1 MNTFFRVFAIVFAI
15 SIVSCDKDYNTI
27 GSDVIGDEHFTF
39 DKYEVQSMD
48 SYIKAAN
55 AVQSN
60 NLPINALG
68 IYYNPVFGTT
78 KAHIVTQLELEN
90 ENPNLGIEPEI
101 TANDSVY
108 IYIPFYSTIN
118 ETDIDG
124 NRTFVLD
131 SVYGD
136 LTKNFKLN
144 VYENKYYLNDLD
156 PNDNFETAQKYYSD
170 FKPVID
176 NVRDNTPLCAI
187 SPFKFS
193 SEEIRIYKTNANNQF
208 VNSAGEE
215 TTDPTEYVVK
225 DRKTPGLWLN
235 LDKAKIQQRIIDAVQ
250 DGKLVN
256 NNTFKQHFRGLLF
269 EVEEIQ
275 ANEGALAMLD
285 LNNAEIVVQYSS
297 FNLDSDGVQ
306 ETTKSKKTMN
316 LRMGYSN
323 SGANKSNSINLFEF
337 SNINSDYST
346 ALNGGLNP
354 EKLYLKGGANGTIAY
369 LDLFTGPDVYGY
381 VNGVQTPG
389 LNGIPDELDDLR
401 ENNWL
406 INDAILSFYVDQT
419 KMSVDGIIEP
429 IRIALF
435 DAKNNTVLTDYLTD
449 PTTFANAKYNKLI
462 HGGIIETDDNGKGV
476 SYKIRITEHIKRLL
490 ANEDDFENVRLGLV
504 VTENIN
510 IVTINY
516 LETPFFIGSDEIK
529 RIPQGAVINPIG
541 TVLHGT
547 GTTDLTKKL
556 KLQIYYTEPN

>member
-27 GSDVIGDEHFTF
+27 GSDVIGDEHFAF
-39 DKYEVQSMD
+39 DKYEVQNMD

-68 IYYNPVFGTT
+68 IYNNPVFGTT
-78 KAHIVTQLELEN
+78 KAHIVTQIEMNFVNPDLGN
-90 ENPNLGIEPEI
+90 EHEI
-101 TANDSVY
+101 TTNDSVY

-118 ETDIDG
+118 ETDLDG

-131 SVYGD
+131 SVFGD
-136 LTKNFKLN
+136 LTKEFKLN

-156 PNDNFETAQKYYSD
+156 PDDNFETAQKYYSD

-176 NVRDNTPLCAI
+176 NVRDNTPLCEI

-193 SEEIRIYKTNANNQF
+193 SEEIRIYKTNANNEF
-208 VNSAGEE
+208 VNSTGAV
-215 TTDPTEYVVK
+215 TTDPAEYVVK
-225 DRKTPGLWLN
+225 ERKTPGLWLN
-235 LDKAKIQQRIIDAVQ
+235 LDKAKIQQRILDAVQ

-285 LNNAEIVVQYSS
+285 LNKAEVVIQYRS
-297 FNLDSDGVQ
+297 FDVDSDGIQ
-306 ETTKSKKTMN
+306 SQTKTKKNIN
-316 LRMGYSN
+316 LRMGYTI
-323 SGANKSNSINLFEF
+323 SGVNKSNSINLFEF
-337 SNINSDYST
+337 SNINSDYSN
-346 ALNGGLNP
+346 ALNGSLNP
-354 EKLYLKGGANGTIAY
+354 EKLFLKGGANGSVAY
-369 LDLFTGPDVYGY
+369 IDVFTGPDLVGNTDGTP
-381 VNGVQTPG
+381 NGV
-389 LNGIPDELDDLR
+389 PDELDDLR

-406 INDAILSFYVDQT
+406 INDAILTFYVDQT
-419 KMSVDGIIEP
+419 KMSSSGIIEP
-429 IRIALF
+429 IRILLF
-435 DAKNNTVLTDYLTD
+435 DATNNVLITDYFAD
-449 PTTFANAKYNKLI
+449 ITTVANTKYNKFI
-462 HGGIIETDDNGKGV
+462 HGGIIEKDSDGNGLL
-476 SYKIRITEHIKRLL
+476 YKIRITDYIKRLL
-490 ANEDDFENVRLGLV
+490 ANQENFENVRLGLV

-510 IVTINY
+510 ISTFNF

-547 GTTDLTKKL
+547 GTTDIAKKL